1 MIGKADHARQEAQMM
16 RPRADGVQSL
26 GAPGQ
31 MVTADA
37 ARVARITPEPVLKV
51 LVVSMNYAPE
61 MIAIGLYS
69 TDLAEHLSRR
79 GIKVDVIAAKPYY
92 PEWRPF
98 QGWRGPFWRSRTGD
112 GGERIVHCPLY
123 VPRNPRG
130 GRRILHYLSFTL
142 SALPVLVWRSL
153 VDRPDIVFAV
163 APSLMAAR
171 AARICAR
178 LCGARTW
185 LHVQDFEVEAAIA
198 TGLLKR
204 NRLAR
209 LALAFERR
217 VLRSFDRVSTIS
229 HPMRDRLIAKGIAPG
244 RTYELRNWAH
254 ADIVRPS
261 ADPAALRAQFGITTP
276 HVVLYSGNL
285 ANKQGLELIPE
296 IADHLAHRS
305 DITFV
310 ICGEGPMKKVLESRI
325 DGMGNVQMFPLIPL
339 AQLGDLLGMAD
350 VHLLPQIA
358 GAADLVLP
366 SKLTNML
373 ASGRPVLATAALGTA
388 LAHEVLGAGVL
399 TPPGDAKAA
408 AEALEALIDDPEKRR
423 VLGEEAR
430 LRANERWNRDQI
442 LRQLTS
448 EFERLDS
455 QDRTA

>member
-1 MIGKADHARQEAQMM
+1 M
-16 RPRADGVQSL
+16 RPRADAVQTF
-26 GAPGQ
+26 GAPAQ
-31 MVTADA
+31 IAATDA
-37 ARVARITPEPVLKV
+37 VRVARTTPERPLRV

-69 TDLAEHLSRR
+69 TDLAEHLARR

-98 QGWRGPFWRSRTGD
+98 DGWRGPFWRRRTGD
-112 GGERIVHCPLY
+112 AGERIVHCPLY

-142 SALPVLVWRSL
+142 SALPVMIWRALFS
-153 VDRPDIVFAV
+153 RPDIVFAV

-171 AARICAR
+171 AARMTAR

-185 LHVQDFEVEAAIA
+185 LHVQDFEVEAAMA
-198 TGLLKR
+198 TGLIKR
-204 NRLAR
+204 KGVAR
-209 LALAFERR
+209 MALAFERR
-217 VLRSFDRVSTIS
+217 VLRAFDRVSTIS
-229 HPMRDRLIAKGIAPG
+229 QPMRDRLIAKGIPAEH
-244 RTYELRNWAH
+244 TYELRNWAH
-254 ADIVRPS
+254 ADNVRP
-261 ADPAALRAQFGITTP
+261 ATDPAALRAQFGITTP

-296 IADHLAHRS
+296 VARLLKHRD

-310 ICGEGPMKKVLESRI
+310 ICGEGPMKEVLKARVE
-325 DGMGNVQMFPLIPL
+325 GLGNVRMFPLIPFD
-339 AQLGDLLGMAD
+339 QLGELLGMAD
-350 VHLLPQIA
+350 IHLLPQIA

-373 ASGRPVLATAALGTA
+373 ASGRPVLATAAKGTA
-388 LAHEVLGAGVL
+388 LANEVVGAGIL
-399 TPPGDAKAA
+399 TPPGDADAA
-408 AEALEALIDDPEKRR
+408 AKALEALIDDPDKRKR
-423 VLGEEAR
+423 LGEEAR

-448 EFERLDS
+448 ELEKLDP